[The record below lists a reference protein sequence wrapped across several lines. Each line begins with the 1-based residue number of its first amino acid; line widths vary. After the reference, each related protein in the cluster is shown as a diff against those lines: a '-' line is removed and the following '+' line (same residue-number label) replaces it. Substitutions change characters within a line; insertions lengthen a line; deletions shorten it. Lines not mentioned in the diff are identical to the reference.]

1 IWKAQCQ
8 APRAPRPAGQGAGS
22 PGKDARALQRGLP
35 RRPER
40 AQRPRVD
47 AEESLVSQ
55 VQGLTKAH
63 QGVQQGAREVSLARR
78 FLDFSIMARAFT
90 ASGQGSWGRLMS
102 NPTAEPHSQQL
113 VSLIFLAC
121 YSFFLLPL
129 SNGTCHSRK
138 RAICGPFCRN
148 LEWGRH
154 TCSLVSTTYFDTP
167 RLRPFLYSTPPL
179 TRLE

>member
-1 IWKAQCQ
+1 
-8 APRAPRPAGQGAGS
+8 
-22 PGKDARALQRGLP
+22 
-35 RRPER
+35 
-40 AQRPRVD
+40 
-47 AEESLVSQ
+47 
-55 VQGLTKAH
+55 
-63 QGVQQGAREVSLARR
+63 
-78 FLDFSIMARAFT
+78 MARAFT

-113 VSLIFLAC
+113 GSLIFLAC

-129 SNGTCHSRK
+129 SNSTCHSRK

-154 TCSLVSTTYFDTP
+154 TWSLVSTTYFDTP

-179 TRLE
+179 TRLEEVGAGVHRFKSKPRQSQQSTFPAERDDVDRKSGLEGCVVCVYVCLSVRVCMCEMTRSGPRPQPA